1 MVSILGKTTNTK
13 RRFVGESR
21 VAPDDVIK
29 TIGLLEPEAK
39 ILSEELANPVGQR
52 IIQILSSNDL
62 TTAELAKKL
71 DISIQLIA
79 YHVKRLS
86 KAAVVGI
93 ASWGIS
99 QRGKDM
105 KRYTLKKQS
114 FLFVVDSPIE
124 EKENI
129 VPAKKNCFEKV
140 HRARFVFSSW
150 LCQFE
155 SL

>member
-1 MVSILGKTTNTK
+1 MVAILGKTTNTK

-86 KAAVVGI
+86 KAGVQGLPVGVLVS
-93 ASWGIS
+93 A
-99 QRGKDM
+99 GK
-105 KRYTLKKQS
+105 T
-114 FLFVVDSPIE
+114 
-124 EKENI
+124 
-129 VPAKKNCFEKV
+129 
-140 HRARFVFSSW
+140 
-150 LCQFE
+150 
-155 SL
+155 